1 MNKLAY
7 FLSFFILIISACKKD
22 YDKLDKEKINDYVA
36 SKNITTQSTASGV
49 QYIIEKD
56 GTGPNLTLNDEA
68 AIRYKGYFLDDKV
81 FDKSDSLVFDLSNPN
96 LVQGWQDG
104 LKNFKE
110 GSKGKIFI
118 PSELAYSKA
127 GITNSAGV
135 QVIPSRAVLGFDIE
149 ILKKAP
155 VFSKNR
161 KDIKAFIA
169 SKGWKADSLA
179 SGIFYVI
186 DEPGT
191 GTANPTSTSSVTV
204 KYKGYTLDGKIFDQN
219 DAGITFNL
227 GNVIEGWKQGIPL
240 FKKGGKGKLLIPAKL
255 AYYNGTTGIPPYSVL
270 VFEIELINF

>member
-1 MNKLAY
+1 MNKLVY

-36 SKNITTQSTASGV
+36 SKNISTQSTASGV
-49 QYIIEKD
+49 QYVIEKD
-56 GTGPNLTLNDEA
+56 GIGAKLTIDDEIA
-68 AIRYKGYFLDDKV
+68 VKYKGYFLDDKV
-81 FDKSDSLVFDLSNPN
+81 FDKSDSAIFYLNGVIA
-96 LVQGWQDG
+96 GWQDG
-104 LKNFKE
+104 LQNFKE

-135 QVIPSRAVLGFDIE
+135 QVIPSHAVLGFDVE
-149 ILKKAP
+149 ILRKGP
-155 VFSKNR
+155 VVNKNR

-186 DEPGT
+186 DEPGM
-191 GTANPTSTSSVTV
+191 GTTNPTASSSVSV

-219 DAGITFNL
+219 DAGVTFNL

-255 AYYNGTTGIPPYSVL
+255 AYYNGTTGIPPYSPL